1 MGHHRILGRVPFEPP
16 PDPRQAR
23 RTAIWRLVSFV
34 MALSLVILVAYLAY
48 VGYDGS
54 QVFGAHARSGDCRTP
69 ASAFG
74 WSYEA
79 INYDLASDEEL
90 DAYPDRTDCARP
102 GEAAGGRLTAS
113 DGVRIA
119 GWYIPAASASA
130 AAPTVVL
137 AHPNGKTKS
146 EMLSW
151 AEPLHAAYNLVL
163 FDFRN
168 HGQSSGDITTLGVR
182 EMRDM
187 QAVIDWLEQ
196 AKSPSSIA
204 VLGVSMG
211 GAAAI
216 DAAADDERVSAIIL
230 DSTHATLVSALET
243 QLESRGFPLALPG
256 SWSIL
261 LGGLL
266 RTGEDLSV
274 ADPVQAFARIGDRPV
289 LIVTAGQDEAVG
301 PHDAEEL
308 MAAAA
313 EQGARVELKTCPAAR
328 HAESVVTCA
337 AEYAGWVLSF
347 LERSLAPAP

>member
-1 MGHHRILGRVPFEPP
+1 MGHHRILGRVPYEPP

-34 MALSLVILVAYLAY
+34 MALSLVLLVAYLAY

-79 INYDLASDEEL
+79 INYDLASDADL
-90 DAYPDRTDCARP
+90 DAFPDRTACPQP
-102 GEAAGGRLTAS
+102 GEAAGGELTAI

-119 GWYIPAASASA
+119 GWYIPAGSQDAS
-130 AAPTVVL
+130 APTVIL
-137 AHPNGKTKS
+137 AHGNGKTKS

-151 AEPLHAAYNLVL
+151 AEPLHGAYNLVL

-168 HGQSSGDITTLGVR
+168 HGQSSGDVTTLGVR
-182 EMRDM
+182 EARDLK
-187 QAVIDWLEQ
+187 AVVDWLER

-216 DAAADDERVSAIIL
+216 DEAADDERVAAVIL
-230 DSTHATLVSALET
+230 DSTHATLASAL
-243 QLESRGFPLALPG
+243 QASLENRGLPLAMPG

-274 ADPVQAFARIGDRPV
+274 ADPVQAIARIGHRPV
-289 LIVTAGQDEAVG
+289 LIVAAGEDKAVGAGDAAELVRAGQEEGASVELETCPTAGHG
-301 PHDAEEL
+301 
-308 MAAAA
+308 
-313 EQGARVELKTCPAAR
+313 
-328 HAESVVTCA
+328 ESVTACS
-337 AEYAGWVLSF
+337 AEYAGWLIGF
-347 LERSLAPAP
+347 LERSLPQAP